1 MVVVLRAAEGPRPAG
16 ALPEGDP
23 ASPSAHHDHDEDGAL
38 SSGKSIQ
45 RLQTLEPRRLCRYSV
60 SPSTIQLTRN
70 RSSLLSRFTQTA
82 AGFTIPV
89 GHQVCVS
96 PTVNHRLYDTWD
108 ERMEFK
114 PDRYLGEN
122 PAAGEKFAYVPF
134 GAGRREQKNIFLLSR
149 TQNTWLAL
157 ANAAFSF

>member
-1 MVVVLRAAEGPRPAG
+1 MQLKDLGLLERCLKETLRLRPPIMTMMRMAR
-16 ALPEGDP
+16 
-23 ASPSAHHDHDEDGAL
+23 SPQVKANRGCKHTSRGL
-38 SSGKSIQ
+38 N
-45 RLQTLEPRRLCRYSV
+45 RLCRHYV
-60 SPSTIQLTRN
+60 SPATIHLTRN
-70 RSSLLSRFTQTA
+70 CSSLLSRFTQTA

-114 PDRYLGEN
+114 PDRYLEEN

-134 GAGRREQKNIFLLSR
+134 GAGRRIKKEYFR
-149 TQNTWLAL
+149 GAD
-157 ANAAFSF
+157 